1 MCLLNDFAI
10 FISKMD
16 SSSSY
21 QFQLSQNNAILDRM
35 SNSSS
40 SSDWNQHSSGFVI
53 ELRVEHRFQHPVSQ
67 WTGTVDSYQRL
78 LYKREAEFRFQ
89 SGIQRFLKDI
99 LTAEQVAVDSEGRFP
114 DGNGVR
120 LRLPNLISSSGSLY
134 SYTVNSLA
142 NMANFVFEGVWM
154 TRNDPRNS
162 SMRLVPIQMHLEIVS
177 NQEFRSLDDSII
189 LDSESESSEEG
200 DSINS
205 DAEQHPLIWV
215 VEPLRIY
222 GGVGGLRLAI
232 QALKEVQVEAASSE
246 ECCSICLERVGVGQ
260 TASQTPCSHM
270 FHRECIL
277 QWLQRDTSCP
287 LCRAQIR

>member
-1 MCLLNDFAI
+1 
-10 FISKMD
+10 MD

-120 LRLPNLISSSGSLY
+120 LRLPNLISSS
-134 SYTVNSLA
+134 
-142 NMANFVFEGVWM
+142 
-154 TRNDPRNS
+154 
-162 SMRLVPIQMHLEIVS
+162 
-177 NQEFRSLDDSII
+177 
-189 LDSESESSEEG
+189 ESESSEEG

-215 VEPLRIY
+215 AEPLRIY

-232 QALKEVQVEAASSE
+232 QALKEVKVEAASSE
-246 ECCSICLERVGVGQ
+246 EECSICLERVGVGQ

-287 LCRAQIR
+287 LCRAQVR